1 VGDGDT
7 EQGGQAGLRGMWSLA
22 VTDLVRRST
31 ESDTDPLRSV
41 GAMRSDPMDGVMF
54 GLIIF
59 LAIAGP
65 TLLALALYWWRNPDR
80 RLSWRRALEE
90 SSEADRDQFRRPS
103 WRGGWPFMGGG
114 GSGGGAAATA
124 AAAPAEV
131 RWSLGSTRPGRWS
144 R

>member
-7 EQGGQAGLRGMWSLA
+7 EQGGQAGLSGTSDLA

-31 ESDTDPLRSV
+31 ESYTDPSRRL
-41 GAMRSDPMDGVMF
+41 GAVRGDPMDGVMF
-54 GLIIF
+54 GIIIF

-65 TLLALALYWWRNPDR
+65 TLLALALSSWRNPDR
-80 RLSWRRALEE
+80 RLSWRRALQE

-114 GSGGGAAATA
+114 DSGGGGGGD
-124 AAAPAEV
+124 
-131 RWSLGSTRPGRWS
+131 SGGSS
-144 R
+144 

>member
-1 VGDGDT
+1 
-7 EQGGQAGLRGMWSLA
+7 
-22 VTDLVRRST
+22 
-31 ESDTDPLRSV
+31 
-41 GAMRSDPMDGVMF
+41 MDGVMF
-54 GLIIF
+54 GIIIF

-114 GSGGGAAATA
+114 DSGGGAAATA

-131 RWSLGSTRPGRWS
+131 R
-144 R
+144 